1 LAATSR
7 TEALLSRPLSP
18 ILGVE
23 FEDIQLAAAADSA
36 IEAVRSTLDREG
48 LVLLREQRL
57 SPPELI
63 ELTRRFGEPERFDE
77 TRAAPE
83 YPEVCVI
90 TNDAR
95 AAAAQPVYW
104 HADGAQQPEPPR
116 MSIFYAVRTLSAG
129 GETLFVDTRKAY
141 DSLPAQLRDQIEGRR
156 AVMRNG
162 FAQPLVRVHPP
173 TGRRAL
179 YADFGL
185 TVAITGLE
193 RDEAR
198 ALFAA
203 LRDHVSQPE
212 SVYAHRWLPGDLAIW
227 DNAAVLHSATRPPPS
242 DELRLMWRT
251 SVRGGAAM
259 AVGSSGQ

>member
-1 LAATSR
+1 MAASSR
-7 TEALLSRPLSP
+7 TDALLFHPLSP
-18 ILGVE
+18 VLGVE
-23 FEDIQLAAAADSA
+23 LKDIQLRTADDTA
-36 IEAVRSTLDREG
+36 IDEVRSTLDREG
-48 LVLLREQRL
+48 LVLAREQRL

-77 TRAAPE
+77 VRAAPE
-83 YPEVCVI
+83 FPEVCVV
-90 TNDAR
+90 TNDGR

-104 HADGAQQPEPPR
+104 HSDGAQQPEPP
-116 MSIFYAVRTLSAG
+116 SISLFYAVKTLSAG
-129 GETLFVDTRKAY
+129 GDTLFVDARNAFE
-141 DSLPAQLRDQIEGRR
+141 SLPAQLREQIEGRC
-156 AVMRNG
+156 AVLRNG

-173 TGRRAL
+173 TGRPAL

-185 TVAITGLE
+185 TVAITEME

-198 ALFAA
+198 SLFAA
-203 LRDHVSQPE
+203 LRDHVSRAE

-259 AVGSSGQ
+259 AADSPGQ